1 MQFTGAVF
9 IGSLTDI
16 SLLEAL
22 LPPQKKI
29 FLKIL
34 LLQGN
39 NLL

>member
-22 LPPQKKI
+22 PPKK
-29 FLKIL
+29 K
-34 LLQGN
+34 N
-39 NLL
+39 VKNLIAPGK